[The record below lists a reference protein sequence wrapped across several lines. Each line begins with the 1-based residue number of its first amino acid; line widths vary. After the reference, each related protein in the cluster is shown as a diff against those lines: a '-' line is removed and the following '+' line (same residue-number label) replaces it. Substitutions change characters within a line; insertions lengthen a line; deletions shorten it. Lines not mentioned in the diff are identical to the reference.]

1 MPARTV
7 QTNTNGV
14 QNEHK
19 RNTNE
24 YKWKTKTQ
32 EKQFLGRFRR
42 LATEY
47 QWVQTDTSGVQTPER
62 IQTEYKTSTKGMKH
76 LRAH

>member
-14 QNEHK
+14 QTS
-19 RNTNE
+19 TNGIQTSTNGIQ
-24 YKWKTKTQ
+24 KPQ
-32 EKQFLGRFRR
+32 EKRYPGRYRR

-47 QWVQTDTSGVQTPER
+47 QWVQTDTSGVQKPER
-62 IQTEYKTSTKGMKH
+62 VHTEYKRVQKE
-76 LRAH
+76 